1 MKVFWLSYTNLALVN
16 KFGNMETKNFGIKVI
31 EHKNIFIIIGA
42 VMMVIALGIILAL
55 GIKPSID
62 FTGGSLMQV
71 SYDSRPDKESIET
84 ALNGFDLGA
93 YSLRE
98 SVDESGRD
106 SYQLR
111 TRDLSEEEK
120 GAIEEV
126 LVGEESTGEV
136 TRFTSIGPVIGD
148 ELQEKAKWAIGGV
161 ALVIVIYIGF
171 VFLGVRWPVGSAVY
185 GGVTVLSLAHDVLFP
200 AAMMALL
207 GYFYGVEADIL
218 FVMALLAVLGY
229 SVNDTIVIFDRVR
242 ENIVKYRNEHKRTVN
257 GPGGIKHEDVS
268 YSFNKPFREIV
279 GLSVS
284 ETLLRSINTSL
295 TTALVLVALYFFG
308 GEVTKTFALVLLVG
322 VIAGAYSSIFFAS
335 PLLVWYAERKEAKIK
350 K

>member
-1 MKVFWLSYTNLALVN
+1 
-16 KFGNMETKNFGIKVI
+16 METKNFGIQVI
-31 EHKNIFIIIGA
+31 ERKNIFILIGVA
-42 VMMVIALGIILAL
+42 MMVIALGIIFTL

-71 SYDSRPDKESIET
+71 SYESRPDKGSIET
-84 ALNGFDLGA
+84 SLNGLDLGG

-120 GAIEEV
+120 EMVESV
-126 LVGEESTGEV
+126 LVGEEMSGEV

-161 ALVIVIYIGF
+161 ALVIVIYIAF
-171 VFLGVRWPVGSAVY
+171 VFLGVRWPVGSTVY
-185 GGVTVLSLAHDVLFP
+185 GGITILSLAHDILFP

-207 GYFYGVEADIL
+207 GYFYGLEADIL

-242 ENIVKYRNEHKRTVN
+242 ENIVKYRNEHKRTVT
-257 GPGGIKHEDVS
+257 GPGGIKHEEVD
-268 YSFNKPFREIV
+268 YSFTKPFREIV
-279 GLSVS
+279 GLSVN
-284 ETLLRSINTSL
+284 ETMLRSINTSL

-308 GEVTKTFALVLLVG
+308 GEVTKSFALVLLVG

-335 PLLVWYAERKEAKIK
+335 PLLVWYAERKEAKSK
-350 K
+350 N